1 MRQAKPGDW
10 DAWTSQGTVTSHNRE
25 HLGMTDRGVTM
36 YRRLVRDG
44 VRTVAAGEA
53 PRGLADAAGAAPL
66 QTFANNTV
74 KRIPPAPTEAEDR
87 LLRLEF
93 GREITDRIMRG
104 EIRYIP
110 AQAAG

>member
-1 MRQAKPGDW
+1 
-10 DAWTSQGTVTSHNRE
+10 
-25 HLGMTDRGVTM
+25 MTDRGLTM

-44 VRTVAAGEA
+44 ARAVAAGQA
-53 PRGLADAAGAAPL
+53 PKGLEDAASAAPL

-74 KRIPPAPTEAEDR
+74 KRIPPAPTEEEDR

-104 EIRYIP
+104 EIRYTP
-110 AQAAG
+110 AQAAE